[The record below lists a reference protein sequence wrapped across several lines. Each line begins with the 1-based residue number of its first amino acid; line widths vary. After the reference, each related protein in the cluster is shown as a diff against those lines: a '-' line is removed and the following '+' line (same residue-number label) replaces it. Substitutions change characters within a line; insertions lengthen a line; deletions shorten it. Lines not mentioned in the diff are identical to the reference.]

1 MKRSKKVA
9 ALGLLTAFSFVAA
22 ACGSDSGDSTE
33 ATTAE
38 TTAATTA
45 ETTAETTAAT
55 EPMTTEAAGEAV
67 CPTNIVVQTD
77 WWPEVEHGGTYQ
89 LIGPD
94 GTANAENF
102 TYSGPIQDKY
112 KVGGVETVEIRA
124 GGDAVSFQSGD
135 ALLVADNDIIFAY
148 LPASDVI
155 KASATVPLVAVAK
168 TLELDPQMV
177 QWDPTQND
185 VQKPEDIA
193 ASGKQFLYFDG
204 ASWVDFMEG
213 SGYITADQ
221 RNPSYGGAPDQWVA
235 EGGNFFQQGFATAEV
250 FKYENIIPWKD
261 GEPADV
267 SYYTVGD
274 LGFPNYPAVMTILAS
289 RLDELSPCL
298 ELLVPML
305 QQGWIDFFADP
316 VPVSDALTAINE
328 TYDTYWKL
336 TPEGNAAGVQIMVD
350 EGYSANSPDGT
361 YCSLDP
367 ERMQTLQ
374 DILQPIYEAAG
385 NDTIDDVSTIFTNDF
400 CANAPGA

>member
-135 ALLVADNDIIFAY
+135 ALLVADDDIIFAY

-168 TLELDPQMV
+168 TL
-177 QWDPTQND
+177 
-185 VQKPEDIA
+185 
-193 ASGKQFLYFDG
+193 
-204 ASWVDFMEG
+204 
-213 SGYITADQ
+213 
-221 RNPSYGGAPDQWVA
+221 
-235 EGGNFFQQGFATAEV
+235 
-250 FKYENIIPWKD
+250 
-261 GEPADV
+261 
-267 SYYTVGD
+267 
-274 LGFPNYPAVMTILAS
+274 
-289 RLDELSPCL
+289 
-298 ELLVPML
+298 
-305 QQGWIDFFADP
+305 
-316 VPVSDALTAINE
+316 
-328 TYDTYWKL
+328 
-336 TPEGNAAGVQIMVD
+336 
-350 EGYSANSPDGT
+350 
-361 YCSLDP
+361 
-367 ERMQTLQ
+367 
-374 DILQPIYEAAG
+374 
-385 NDTIDDVSTIFTNDF
+385 
-400 CANAPGA
+400 